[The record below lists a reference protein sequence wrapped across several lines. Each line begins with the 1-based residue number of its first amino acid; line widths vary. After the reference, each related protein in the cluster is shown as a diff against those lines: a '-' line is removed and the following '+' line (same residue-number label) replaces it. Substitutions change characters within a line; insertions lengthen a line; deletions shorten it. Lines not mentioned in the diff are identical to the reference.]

1 MTVNKVVDSA
11 AAAVADIPDGASLA
25 VGGFGLAG
33 IPWILTEALLH
44 QGAADLTVV
53 ATTLGAVPAPQLGP
67 VGARFL
73 TAFASA
79 VAAHSAAVTALG
91 AGSAHAGAV
100 ARDNADAYDAAGHR
114 ARRML
119 PQV

>member
-1 MTVNKVVDSA
+1 MEPNGRGGRPNRMPVDTLLADTATIRTLGSA
-11 AAAVADIPDGASLA
+11 YA
-25 VGGFGLAG
+25 
-33 IPWILTEALLH
+33 TH
-44 QGAADLTVV
+44 AADLTVV